1 MTTTDTQVSTD
12 LASGD
17 RHVSVHDL
25 AVAALTHVSEA
36 LISLFDWLDRARQ
49 RRQLLGLSD
58 RALQDFAASRA
69 DAEGEASK
77 PFWRS

>member
-1 MTTTDTQVSTD
+1 MTTDTQVSTD

-25 AVAALTHVSEA
+25 AVAALTRLSET
-36 LISLFDWLDRARQ
+36 LITLFDWLDRARQ

-69 DAEGEASK
+69 DAEGEAGK